1 MPFRKKTG
9 SIIHHR
15 PSFDAAWRTGKMMKR
30 RERVRSPEEE
40 SLLQELEQYRNNGCQ
55 ICLNGRPA
63 RPERV
68 AAVCVREDCS
78 YMRDLVSDDQERIR
92 KINFIK
98 IREKGR

>member
-1 MPFRKKTG
+1 MSDLP
-9 SIIHHR
+9 
-15 PSFDAAWRTGKMMKR
+15 
-30 RERVRSPEEE
+30 
-40 SLLQELEQYRNNGCQ
+40 Q
-55 ICLNGRPA
+55 
-63 RPERV
+63 RV